1 MPNYKLKSIVF
12 CFLFLVSSLGSFAQI
27 SKNPFIKYL
36 DSASNTIDENPKMA
50 RIYLDSIPQP
60 IEKNIEGRLAEYY
73 QLKGIINDA
82 FDEQTLLFKNF
93 MQALKHAKMEE
104 NYDVAGMSS
113 LELFYNTYLVKQDSI
128 LAYKYLKES
137 KKYYTLSNNT
147 NGLAEVKQMPAYVAL
162 NNKNYK
168 KSNAIVLKDL
178 EYYKS
183 IKDDG
188 YYYMY
193 ALFMLTSNYTNLG
206 DVNNAHKYFNLLK
219 ELENDATIP
228 ESLHKKHVVTLY
240 SNIADFH
247 FENKAL
253 DSLQMYLQ
261 KFGALRSAMNDY
273 DTRNYFR
280 LKLDYYDQ
288 INNVALKKA
297 FKDSL
302 RNFEALQMSKTLD
315 ASIEI
320 NEDLIQTETELES
333 EIQKK
338 QRNRYVIGIL
348 LALLLAFAFMVITKY
363 KKIKKAILEYS
374 KSDKEF
380 NFLKSNHEKLKVKV
394 RGLEDYIVEV
404 KKELKAISTIENIAE
419 QKEKIKELYKNI
431 HHNASTFLAK
441 EENYLELINDLNI
454 DFFTQMKASHPK
466 LNDSEITICYYL
478 FIGFKNK
485 EIAAFLNSSTRAIE
499 SKRYRISK
507 KMDGIDT
514 NATLVEYLN
523 ETFKETKTRS
533 V

>member
-1 MPNYKLKSIVF
+1 MRKYPFKSIVF
-12 CFLFLVSSLGSFAQI
+12 CFLFLVSSLGAFAQI
-27 SKNPFIKYL
+27 NENPFIKYL
-36 DSASNTIDENPKMA
+36 DSATNIIDENPKLA
-50 RIYLDSIPQP
+50 KLYLDSILKPV
-60 IEKNIEGRLAEYY
+60 EKNIEGRLSEYY
-73 QLKGIINDA
+73 QLKGILNDE
-82 FDEQTLLFKNF
+82 FDEQTLLFQNF
-93 MQALKHAKMEE
+93 MQALKYAKIEE
-104 NYDVAGMSS
+104 NFDVAGMSS
-113 LELFYNTYLVKQDSI
+113 LELCYNTYLVKQDSV
-128 LAYKYLKES
+128 LAFKYLNEA

-162 NNKNYK
+162 NNKNYE
-168 KSNAIVLKDL
+168 KSNAIILKDL

-183 IKDDG
+183 IKDDS

-193 ALFMLTSNYTNLG
+193 ALFILSSNYTSLG
-206 DVNNAHKYFNLLK
+206 DINKAHKYLNLLK
-219 ELENDATIP
+219 ELKNDVTIP
-228 ESLHKKHVVTLY
+228 ESLHKKHLVTLY
-240 SNIADFH
+240 GNIADFH
-247 FENKAL
+247 YENKAL
-253 DSLQMYLQ
+253 DSLQIYLR
-261 KFGALRSAMNDY
+261 KTGTLRSAMNDY

-280 LKLDYYDQ
+280 LKLDYYDL
-288 INNVALKKA
+288 IENAELKKA

-302 RNFEALQMSKTLD
+302 RSFEALQRNKTLD
-315 ASIEI
+315 ASIKI
-320 NEDLIQTETELES
+320 NEDLIQTETALES
-333 EIQKK
+333 ERNKK
-338 QRNRYVIGIL
+338 HANRYVIGVLI
-348 LALLLAFAFMVITKY
+348 ALLLAFTFIVITKY
-363 KKIKKAILEYS
+363 KKIKAVILEYT

-380 NFLKSNHEKLKVKV
+380 NFLKSNHEKLKLKV
-394 RGLEDYIVEV
+394 RGLEDYIIEV
-404 KKELKAISTIENIAE
+404 KKEVKAISTIHNIAE
-419 QKEKIKELYKNI
+419 QKAKIKDLYKNI

-441 EENYLELINDLNI
+441 EENYVELINDLNI

>member
-1 MPNYKLKSIVF
+1 MRKYPFNSIVF
-12 CFLFLVSSLGSFAQI
+12 CFLFFVSCIGAFAQLNN
-27 SKNPFIKYL
+27 NPFIKHI
-36 DSASNTIDENPKMA
+36 DSATNIIDENPKLA
-50 RIYLDSIPQP
+50 KLYLDSIPQP

-73 QLKGIINDA
+73 QLKGIINDDL
-82 FDEQTLLFKNF
+82 DEQTLIFKNF
-93 MQALKHAKMEE
+93 MLALKYAKIEE

-113 LELFYNTYLVKQDSI
+113 LELFYNTHLVKQDSV
-128 LAYKYLKES
+128 LAYKYLNEA
-137 KKYYTLSNNT
+137 KKYYALAKNA
-147 NGLAEVKQMPAYVAL
+147 NGLAEVMQMPAYVAL
-162 NNKNYK
+162 NNKNYN

-193 ALFMLTSNYTNLG
+193 ALFMLTTNYTNLG
-206 DVNNAHKYFNLLK
+206 DINNAHKYFNLLK

-228 ESLHKKHVVTLY
+228 ESLHKKHMVTLY
-240 SNIADFH
+240 SDIADFH

-261 KFGALRSAMNDY
+261 KFGALRSAMNEH

-288 INNVALKKA
+288 INDVALKKA

-302 RNFEALQMSKTLD
+302 RNFEALQMNKTLD
-315 ASIEI
+315 ASIKI
-320 NEDLIQTETELES
+320 NEDLIQTETALES
-333 EIQKK
+333 EIKKK
-338 QRNRYVIGIL
+338 QIHRYVIIL
-348 LALLLAFAFMVITKY
+348 LGVLLLMLSIIVITKY
-363 KKIKKAILEYS
+363 KKIKVAILEYT

-380 NFLKSNHEKLKVKV
+380 SFLKSNHEKLKVKV
-394 RGLEDYIVEV
+394 RGLEDYIIEV
-404 KKELKAISTIENIAE
+404 KKEVKAISTIHNIAE

-454 DFFTQMKASHPK
+454 DFFTQMKALHPK

-507 KMDGIDT
+507 KMEGIDT

-533 V
+533 I